1 MPRLVNI
8 KNKQTSLN
16 YNRYIV
22 GSGVGSKSRSV
33 QKALMRRAS
42 NNAQGEPCCFNN
54 TPSNPISII
63 LDASLGCPIPAS
75 TNTLPEHIFLMIYG
89 HPYEPSK

>member
-16 YNRYIV
+16 YNRYFV

-54 TPSNPISII
+54 TPSN
-63 LDASLGCPIPAS
+63 LLASYIRYLRNYFKINFPS
-75 TNTLPEHIFLMIYG
+75 YTLCLVG
-89 HPYEPSK
+89 

>member
-22 GSGVGSKSRSV
+22 GSGVGKVTITCNSSGH
-33 QKALMRRAS
+33 L
-42 NNAQGEPCCFNN
+42 FFIL
-54 TPSNPISII
+54 PS
-63 LDASLGCPIPAS
+63 
-75 TNTLPEHIFLMIYG
+75 
-89 HPYEPSK
+89 